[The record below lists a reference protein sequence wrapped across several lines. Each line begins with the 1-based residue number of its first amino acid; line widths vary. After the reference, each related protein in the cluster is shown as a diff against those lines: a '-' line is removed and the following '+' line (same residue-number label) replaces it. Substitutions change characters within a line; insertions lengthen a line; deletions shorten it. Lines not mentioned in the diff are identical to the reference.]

1 MKRVRDLP
9 KLVVRSTAVVWKSA
23 RRAFI
28 GTIILNT
35 FNGALLLAELV
46 VLKVVLGRFVDVGGD
61 APVRRLVVPVAIF
74 VAGLAIGGVV
84 AVVSSQLS
92 WLAGEQVA
100 REVQGQV
107 GEAASR
113 AALIDFEHPEFHDRL
128 ERTMTNIV
136 DRPYGVVMS
145 LSGLMTSGFGA
156 LAAAIALLVISP
168 PLALISVLAAV
179 PLVVVSMKVGRLTW
193 SFQVETT
200 ENERRREYMLSLLTG
215 KSPAKEIRSF
225 NLGQHF
231 LTTFRHLY
239 DARIDRQ
246 RQLLRDQLRLT
257 VLSRLTNAVV
267 LGAAGGLVLAF
278 VDSGRLTIAEAG
290 TALAAIALL
299 ATRANGVVASLSS
312 TYEHGLFLTETFEFL
327 DEFASAGDHPSTVHV
342 PPFSG
347 VRLDHVS
354 FRYPSGDSDAIS
366 EIDLEVKPGEIVA
379 LVGPNGSGKT
389 TVSKLLAQLFRPS
402 AGHMW
407 WGSADT
413 ADLPA
418 AGMREQIAVIF
429 QDFERYELTLGE
441 NVSLGRIETTGDD
454 ARLRAALADADAD
467 AVGSEHGA
475 DLDTLLGP
483 RWIGGTDLSIGQ
495 WQRLAIARVF
505 YRDAP
510 LLILDE
516 PTASI
521 DAQAEADTFASLR
534 RLAAGRAVV
543 IVSHRFS
550 TVASADRI
558 YVLDRGRIVE
568 HGTHDAL
575 LAAEGTYARLFNLQA
590 SSYIGRPTHKETITD
605 D

>member
-1 MKRVRDLP
+1 MKRLRDLP
-9 KLVVRSTAVVWKSA
+9 RLVARSVAVVWHAA

-28 GTIILNT
+28 GTVVLNT
-35 FNGALLLAELV
+35 FSGMLLLVELV

-61 APVRRLVVPVAIF
+61 APVGRLVGPVAVF

-84 AVVSSQLS
+84 AVVSNQLS

-100 REVQGQV
+100 REVQGMV

-113 AALIDFEHPEFHDRL
+113 AALIDFEHPSFHDRL

-156 LAAAIALLVISP
+156 LAAAIALVVISP

-179 PLVVVSMKVGRLTW
+179 PLVVVSMRVGRLTW

-200 ENERRREYMLSLLTG
+200 ENERRREYMLSLLTS
-215 KSPAKEIRSF
+215 KAPAKEIRSF

-231 LTTFRHLY
+231 LTTFRGLY
-239 DARIDRQ
+239 DQRIERQ
-246 RQLLRDQLRLT
+246 RKLLRDQLRLT
-257 VLSRLTNAVV
+257 VLSRLSNAIV
-267 LGAAGGLVLAF
+267 LGAAGGLVLKF

-299 ATRANGVVASLSS
+299 ATRANGVVAALSS
-312 TYEHGLFLTETFEFL
+312 TYEHGLFLTETFAFL
-327 DEFASAGDHPSTVHV
+327 DEYSSAGDHPSTVPV
-342 PPFSG
+342 PAFHG

-366 EIDLEVKPGEIVA
+366 DIDLEVNPGEVVA

-389 TVSKLLAQLFRPS
+389 TVSKLLAQLFRPTS
-402 AGHMW
+402 GRMW

-418 AGMREQIAVIF
+418 AGLRQQIAVIF
-429 QDFERYELTLGE
+429 QDYERYELTLGE
-441 NVSLGRIETTGDD
+441 NVSLGRIDAAGDD
-454 ARLRAALADADAD
+454 ERLRAALADADAGE
-467 AVGSEHGA
+467 VGSEHGA

-543 IVSHRFS
+543 VVSHRFS

-558 YVLDRGRIVE
+558 YVLEGGRIVE
-568 HGTHDAL
+568 HGAHDAL
-575 LAAEGTYARLFNLQA
+575 LAAGGTYARLFNLQA
-590 SSYIGRPTHKETITD
+590 SSYLGRPPAD
-605 D
+605 

>member
-1 MKRVRDLP
+1 V
-9 KLVVRSTAVVWKSA
+9 
-23 RRAFI
+23 
-28 GTIILNT
+28 LN
-35 FNGALLLAELV
+35 
-46 VLKVVLGRFVDVGGD
+46 VVLGRFVDVGDD
-61 APVRRLVVPVAIF
+61 APVGSLVGPVTVFI
-74 VAGLAIGGVV
+74 AGLAIGGVI
-84 AVVSSQLS
+84 AVVSNQLS

-100 REVQGQV
+100 REVQGLV

-156 LAAAIALLVISP
+156 LAASIALIVISP
-168 PLALISVLAAV
+168 PLALISLLAAV
-179 PLVVVSMKVGRLTW
+179 PLVVVSMKVGKLTW

-200 ENERRREYMLSLLTG
+200 ENERRREYMLSLLTS
-215 KSPAKEIRSF
+215 KAPAKEIRSF

-231 LTTFRHLY
+231 LTTFRGLY
-239 DARIDRQ
+239 DQRIDRQ

-257 VLSRLTNAVV
+257 VLSRFTNAVV
-267 LGAAGGLVLAF
+267 LGAAGGLVLGF
-278 VDSGRLTIAEAG
+278 VDSGRLTVAQAG
-290 TALAAIALL
+290 TAIAAIALL
-299 ATRANGVVASLSS
+299 ATRANSVVSALSS
-312 TYEHGLFLTETFEFL
+312 VYEHGLFLTETFAFL
-327 DEFASAGDHPSTVHV
+327 DEFSSAGDHPSTVPV
-342 PPFSG
+342 PPFTG

-354 FRYPSGDSDAIS
+354 FRYPSGDSDAIRD
-366 EIDLEVKPGEIVA
+366 IDLEVNPGEVVA

-389 TVSKLLAQLFRPS
+389 TVSKLLAQLFRPTS
-402 AGHMW
+402 GHMW

-418 AGMREQIAVIF
+418 AGLREQIAVIF

-441 NVSLGRIETTGDD
+441 NVSLGRIDAVGDEQ
-454 ARLRAALADADAD
+454 RLRAALADADAGH
-467 AVGSEHGA
+467 VGSEHGA

-521 DAQAEADTFASLR
+521 DAQAEAETFASLR

-543 IVSHRFS
+543 VVSHRFS

-558 YVLDRGRIVE
+558 YVLDGGRIVE
-568 HGTHDAL
+568 HGTHAAL
-575 LAAEGTYARLFNLQA
+575 LAAGGTYAHLFNLQA
-590 SSYIGRPTHKETITD
+590 SSYIGRPATD
-605 D
+605 

>member
-1 MKRVRDLP
+1 VKRVRDLP
-9 KLVVRSTAVVWKSA
+9 RLVARSTGVVWRSA
-23 RRAFI
+23 RRPFI
-28 GTIILNT
+28 ATVLLNL
-35 FNGALLLAELV
+35 FSGALLLVELI
-46 VLKVVLGRFVDVGGD
+46 VLKVVLGRFVDIGD
-61 APVRRLVVPVAIF
+61 NADAGRLVVPVAVFI
-74 VAGLAIGGVV
+74 AGLAIGGIV

-100 REVQGQV
+100 REVQGLV
-107 GEAASR
+107 GEAA
-113 AALIDFEHPEFHDRL
+113 ANAPLIAFEHPKFHDRL

-145 LSGLMTSGFGA
+145 LSGLMTSTFGA
-156 LAAAIALLVISP
+156 AAAAVALLVISP
-168 PLALISVLAAV
+168 PLALITILAAV
-179 PLVVVSMKVGRLTW
+179 PLVIVSMKVGKMTW
-193 SFQVETT
+193 TFEVETT

-231 LTTFRHLY
+231 LANFRRLY
-239 DARIDRQ
+239 DQRIDRQ
-246 RQLLRDQLRLT
+246 RKLLRDQLRLT
-257 VLSRLTNAVV
+257 IMSRLTNALM
-267 LGAAGGLVLAF
+267 LGAAAGVVLWF
-278 VDSGRLTIAEAG
+278 VDSGRLSVSAAG
-290 TALAAIALL
+290 TAVAAIALL
-299 ATRANGVVASLSS
+299 ATRANSAVAALSS
-312 TYEHGLFLTETFEFL
+312 TYEHGLFLNETFAFL
-327 DEFASAGDHPSTVHV
+327 DEFATVGDHPSTVHA

-354 FRYPSGDSDAIS
+354 FRYPSAESDALH
-366 EIDLEVKPGEIVA
+366 EIDLEVNPGEVVA

-389 TVSKLLAQLFRPS
+389 TVSKLLAQLFRPTS
-402 AGHMW
+402 GSMW

-413 ADLPA
+413 ADLSAPA
-418 AGMREQIAVIF
+418 LREQIAVIF
-429 QDFERYELTLGE
+429 QDFERYELSLGE
-441 NVSLGRIETTGDD
+441 NVSLGRVEAAGDE
-454 ARLRAALADADAD
+454 ARLRAALADADAG
-467 AVGSEHGA
+467 AVGAEHGT

-521 DAQAEADTFASLR
+521 DAQAEAETFASLR

-543 IVSHRFS
+543 VVSHRFS

-558 YVLDRGRIVE
+558 YVLDGGRVVE
-568 HGTHDAL
+568 HGTHADL

-590 SSYIGRPTHKETITD
+590 AQYLGRPAGD
-605 D
+605 R

>member
-1 MKRVRDLP
+1 MKRLRDLP
-9 KLVVRSTAVVWKSA
+9 RLVGRSVAVVWRAA
-23 RRAFI
+23 RRPFV
-28 GTIILNT
+28 GTIFLNL
-35 FNGALLLAELV
+35 FSGALLLVELV
-46 VLKVVLGRFVDVGGD
+46 VLKVVLGRFVDVGGN
-61 APVRRLVVPVAIF
+61 APVGRLVGPVAVF
-74 VAGLAIGGVV
+74 VAGLAIGGVM

-100 REVQGQV
+100 REVQGLV

-113 AALIDFEHPEFHDRL
+113 AALIDFEDPAFHDRL

-136 DRPYGVVMS
+136 DRPYGAVMS

-156 LAAAIALLVISP
+156 LAATIALLVLSP
-168 PLALISVLAAV
+168 PLALISIVAAV
-179 PLVVVSMKVGRLTW
+179 PLVLVSMKVGRLTW
-193 SFQVETT
+193 SFEVETT
-200 ENERRREYMLSLLTG
+200 ENERRREYMLSLLTS

-231 LTTFRHLY
+231 LATFRRLY
-239 DARIDRQ
+239 DERIDRQ
-246 RQLLRDQLRLT
+246 RQLLRAQFRLT
-257 VLSRLTNAVV
+257 VVSRLTNAVV
-267 LGAAGGLVLAF
+267 LGGAGGIILWF

-299 ATRANGVVASLSS
+299 ATRVNSAVSALASI
-312 TYEHGLFLTETFEFL
+312 YEHALFLTETFAFL
-327 DEFASAGDHPSTVHV
+327 DEHSATSDHPSTVPV

-347 VRLDHVS
+347 IRLDHVS
-354 FRYPSGDSDAIS
+354 FRYPSGDADAIS
-366 EIDLEVKPGEIVA
+366 DIDLVVEPGEVVA

-402 AGHMW
+402 AGRMW

-418 AGMREQIAVIF
+418 AALREQIAVIF

-441 NVSLGRIETTGDD
+441 NVSLGRVDAAADE
-454 ARLRAALADADAD
+454 ARLHAALADADAGS
-467 AVGSEHGA
+467 VGAEHGA

-521 DAQAEADTFASLR
+521 DAQAEADTFASIR

-558 YVLDRGRIVE
+558 YVLERGSIVE
-568 HGTHDAL
+568 HGTHEAL

-590 SSYIGRPTHKETITD
+590 SSYLGRRRPE
-605 D
+605 

>member
-1 MKRVRDLP
+1 MKRLRDLP
-9 KLVVRSTAVVWKSA
+9 RLVVRSSAVVWHAA

-28 GTIILNT
+28 GTIVLNT
-35 FNGALLLAELV
+35 FSGALLLVELV

-61 APVRRLVVPVAIF
+61 APVGRLVGPVAVF

-84 AVVSSQLS
+84 AVVSNQLS

-100 REVQGQV
+100 REVQGLV

-113 AALIDFEHPEFHDRL
+113 AALIDFEHPSFHDRL

-156 LAAAIALLVISP
+156 LAAAIALVVISP
-168 PLALISVLAAV
+168 PLALVSVLAAV
-179 PLVVVSMKVGRLTW
+179 PLVVVSMRVGRLRW

-200 ENERRREYMLSLLTG
+200 ENERRREYLLSLLTS
-215 KSPAKEIRSF
+215 KAPAKEIRSF

-231 LTTFRHLY
+231 LTTFRGLY
-239 DARIDRQ
+239 DQRIERQ
-246 RQLLRDQLRLT
+246 RKLLRAQLRLT
-257 VLSRLTNAVV
+257 VLSRFSNAIV
-267 LGAAGGLVLAF
+267 LGAAGGLVLKF
-278 VDSGRLTIAEAG
+278 VDSGRLTVAEAG

-299 ATRANGVVASLSS
+299 ATRANGVVAALSS
-312 TYEHGLFLTETFEFL
+312 TYEHGLFLTETFAFL
-327 DEFASAGDHPSTVHV
+327 DEYSSVGDHPSTVPV
-342 PPFSG
+342 PPFHG

-366 EIDLEVKPGEIVA
+366 DIDLEVNPGEVVA

-389 TVSKLLAQLFRPS
+389 TVSKLLAQLFRPTS
-402 AGHMW
+402 GSMW

-418 AGMREQIAVIF
+418 AGLREQIAVIF

-441 NVSLGRIETTGDD
+441 NVSLGRIDAAGDD
-454 ARLRAALADADAD
+454 ERLRAALADADA
-467 AVGSEHGA
+467 AEVGSEHGA

-558 YVLDRGRIVE
+558 YVLEAGRIVE

-575 LAAEGTYARLFNLQA
+575 LATGGTYARLFNLQA
-590 SSYIGRPTHKETITD
+590 SSYLGRPPVT
-605 D
+605 

>member
-1 MKRVRDLP
+1 VKRLRDLP
-9 KLVVRSTAVVWKSA
+9 KLVARSVAVVWRA
-23 RRAFI
+23 APRAFA
-28 GTIILNT
+28 GTVILNAL
-35 FNGALLLAELV
+35 NGLLLLV
-46 VLKVVLGRFVDVGGD
+46 MLFVLNVVLGRFVDAANDDAVGQMVG
-61 APVRRLVVPVAIF
+61 PVAIF
-74 VAGLAIGGVV
+74 VAGLAIGGIL
-84 AVVSSQLS
+84 AVVSNQMS

-113 AALIDFEHPEFHDRL
+113 AALIDFERPAFHDRL
-128 ERTMTNIV
+128 ERTMTSIV
-136 DRPYGVVMS
+136 DRPYGVATS

-156 LAAAIALLVISP
+156 LAAAIALLLLSP
-168 PLALISVLAAV
+168 PLAIISILAAV
-179 PLVVVSMKVGRLTW
+179 PLVIVSMRVGKLTW

-200 ENERRREYMLSLLTG
+200 ENERRREYMLSLLTS

-231 LTTFRHLY
+231 LDTFRRLY

-257 VLSRLTNAVV
+257 VLSRCVNAVV
-267 LGAAGGLVLAF
+267 LGAAGGLVLVF
-278 VDSGRLTIAEAG
+278 VHNGRLTVAEAG
-290 TALAAIALL
+290 TSLAAIALL
-299 ATRANGVVASLSS
+299 ATRANGVVAAMAS
-312 TYEHGLFLTETFEFL
+312 TYEHGLFLDETFAFL
-327 DEFASAGDHPSTVHV
+327 DEFAAAGDHPSTVPV
-342 PPFSG
+342 PPFNG
-347 VRLDHVS
+347 VRLEHVS
-354 FRYPSGDSDAIS
+354 FRYPSGDTDAIS
-366 EIDLEVKPGEIVA
+366 DITLEVNPGEIVA

-389 TVSKLLAQLFRPS
+389 TVSKLLAQLFQPTSGR
-402 AGHMW
+402 MW

-418 AGMREQIAVIF
+418 SRLREQIAVIF

-441 NVSLGRIETTGDD
+441 NVSLGRVETAGDD
-454 ARLRAALADADAD
+454 ARLLAALHDADAAD
-467 AVGSEHGA
+467 VGSEHGA

-521 DAQAEADTFASLR
+521 DAQAEAETFASLR

-558 YVLDRGRIVE
+558 YVLDNGRIVE
-568 HGTHDAL
+568 SGAHAAL
-575 LAAEGTYARLFNLQA
+575 LDADGTYARLFNLQA
-590 SSYIGRPTHKETITD
+590 STYLGRPTPEGDEHR
-605 D
+605 

>member
-1 MKRVRDLP
+1 MKRLRDLP
-9 KLVVRSTAVVWKSA
+9 RLVARSVAVVWHAA

-28 GTIILNT
+28 GTVVLNT
-35 FNGALLLAELV
+35 FSGMLLLVELV

-61 APVRRLVVPVAIF
+61 APVGRLVGPVAVF

-84 AVVSSQLS
+84 AVVSNQLS

-100 REVQGQV
+100 REVQGMV

-113 AALIDFEHPEFHDRL
+113 AALIDFEHPSFHDRL

-156 LAAAIALLVISP
+156 LAAAIALVVISP

-179 PLVVVSMKVGRLTW
+179 PLVVVSMRVGRLTW

-200 ENERRREYMLSLLTG
+200 ENERRREYMLSLLTS
-215 KSPAKEIRSF
+215 KAPAKEIRSF

-231 LTTFRHLY
+231 LTTFRGLY
-239 DARIDRQ
+239 DQRIERQ
-246 RQLLRDQLRLT
+246 RKLLRDQLRLT
-257 VLSRLTNAVV
+257 VLSRLSNAIV
-267 LGAAGGLVLAF
+267 LGAAGGLVLKF

-299 ATRANGVVASLSS
+299 ATRANGVVAALSS
-312 TYEHGLFLTETFEFL
+312 TYEHGLFLTETFAFL
-327 DEFASAGDHPSTVHV
+327 DEYSSAGDHPSTVPV
-342 PPFSG
+342 PAFHG

-366 EIDLEVKPGEIVA
+366 DIDLEVNPGEVVA

-389 TVSKLLAQLFRPS
+389 TVSKLLAQLFRPTS
-402 AGHMW
+402 GRMW

-418 AGMREQIAVIF
+418 AGLREQIAVIF

-441 NVSLGRIETTGDD
+441 NVSLGRIDAAGDD
-454 ARLRAALADADAD
+454 ERLRAALADADAGE
-467 AVGSEHGA
+467 VGSEHGA

-543 IVSHRFS
+543 VVSHRFS

-558 YVLDRGRIVE
+558 YVLEGGRIVE
-568 HGTHDAL
+568 HGAHDAL
-575 LAAEGTYARLFNLQA
+575 LAAGGTYARLFNLQA
-590 SSYIGRPTHKETITD
+590 SSYLGRPPAD
-605 D
+605 

>member
-1 MKRVRDLP
+1 MKRLRDLP
-9 KLVVRSTAVVWKSA
+9 RLVVRSTAVVWHAA

-28 GTIILNT
+28 GTIVLNT
-35 FNGALLLAELV
+35 FSGALLLVELV

-61 APVRRLVVPVAIF
+61 APVGRLVGPVAVF

-84 AVVSSQLS
+84 AVVSNQLS

-100 REVQGQV
+100 REVQGLV

-113 AALIDFEHPEFHDRL
+113 AALIDFEHPSFHDRL

-156 LAAAIALLVISP
+156 LAAAIALVVISP
-168 PLALISVLAAV
+168 PLALVSVLAAV
-179 PLVVVSMKVGRLTW
+179 PLVVVSMRVGRLRW

-200 ENERRREYMLSLLTG
+200 ENERRREYLLSLLTS
-215 KSPAKEIRSF
+215 KAPAKEIRSF

-231 LTTFRHLY
+231 LTTFRGLY
-239 DARIDRQ
+239 DQRIERQ
-246 RQLLRDQLRLT
+246 RKLLRAQLRLT
-257 VLSRLTNAVV
+257 VLSRFSNAIV
-267 LGAAGGLVLAF
+267 LGAAGGLVLKF
-278 VDSGRLTIAEAG
+278 VDSGRLTVAEAG

-299 ATRANGVVASLSS
+299 ATRANGVVAALSS
-312 TYEHGLFLTETFEFL
+312 TYEHGLFLTETFAFL
-327 DEFASAGDHPSTVHV
+327 DEYSSVGDHPSTVPV
-342 PPFSG
+342 PPFHG

-366 EIDLEVKPGEIVA
+366 DIDLEVNPGEVVA

-389 TVSKLLAQLFRPS
+389 TVSKLLAQLFRPTS
-402 AGHMW
+402 GSMW

-418 AGMREQIAVIF
+418 AGLREQIAVIF

-441 NVSLGRIETTGDD
+441 NVSLGRIDAAGDD
-454 ARLRAALADADAD
+454 ERLRAALADADAGE
-467 AVGSEHGA
+467 VGSEHGA

-558 YVLDRGRIVE
+558 YVLEAGRIVE
-568 HGTHDAL
+568 HGAHDAL
-575 LAAEGTYARLFNLQA
+575 LATGGTYARLFNLQA
-590 SSYIGRPTHKETITD
+590 SSYLGRPPVD
-605 D
+605 

>member
-9 KLVVRSTAVVWKSA
+9 RLVARSIGVVWRSA

-28 GTIILNT
+28 GTIVLNT
-35 FNGALLLAELV
+35 FSGVLLLVELV
-46 VLKVVLGRFVDVGGD
+46 VLKVVLSRFVDVGDD
-61 APVRRLVVPVAIF
+61 APVGRLVVPVAVF
-74 VAGLAIGGVV
+74 VAGLAIGGIV

-100 REVQGQV
+100 REVQGMV
-107 GEAASR
+107 GDAASR
-113 AALIDFEHPEFHDRL
+113 AALVDFERPAFHDRL

-136 DRPYGVVMS
+136 DRPYGVVVS
-145 LSGLMTSGFGA
+145 LSGLMSSGFGA
-156 LAAAIALLVISP
+156 LAASIALVVISP
-168 PLALISVLAAV
+168 PLALISVVAAV
-179 PLVVVSMKVGRLTW
+179 PLVLVSMKVGRLTW
-193 SFQVETT
+193 SFEVETT
-200 ENERRREYMLSLLTG
+200 ENERRREYMLSLLTS

-231 LTTFRHLY
+231 LSTFRGLY
-239 DARIDRQ
+239 DERIDRQ
-246 RQLLRDQLRLT
+246 RRLLRDQLRLT
-257 VLSRLTNAVV
+257 VVSRLTNAIM

-299 ATRANGVVASLSS
+299 ATRANSAVAALSS
-312 TYEHGLFLTETFEFL
+312 TYEHGLFLTETFAFL
-327 DEFASAGDHPSTVHV
+327 DEFSSAGDHPSTVPV

-354 FRYPSGDSDAIS
+354 FRYPSGDRDAIS
-366 EIDLEVKPGEIVA
+366 DIDLEVNPGEIVA

-402 AGHMW
+402 AGRMW

-418 AGMREQIAVIF
+418 AGLRDQIAVIF

-441 NVSLGRIETTGDD
+441 NVSLGRIDTAGDD
-454 ARLRAALADADAD
+454 ERLHAALADADAGS
-467 AVGSEHGA
+467 VGSEHGA

-510 LLILDE
+510 FLILDE

-521 DAQAEADTFASLR
+521 DAQAEAETFASLR

-558 YVLDRGRIVE
+558 YVLDGGRIVE

-575 LAAEGTYARLFNLQA
+575 LAADGKYAHLFNLQA
-590 SSYIGRPTHKETITD
+590 SSYLGRPPPG
-605 D
+605 

>member
-1 MKRVRDLP
+1 MKRLRDLP
-9 KLVVRSTAVVWKSA
+9 RLVVRSTAVVWHAA

-28 GTIILNT
+28 GTIVLNT
-35 FNGALLLAELV
+35 FSGALLLVELV

-61 APVRRLVVPVAIF
+61 APVGRLVGPVAVF

-84 AVVSSQLS
+84 AVVSNQLS

-100 REVQGQV
+100 REVQGLV

-113 AALIDFEHPEFHDRL
+113 AALIDFEHPSFHDRL

-156 LAAAIALLVISP
+156 LAAAIALVVISP
-168 PLALISVLAAV
+168 PLALVSVLAAV
-179 PLVVVSMKVGRLTW
+179 PLVVVSMRVGRLRW

-200 ENERRREYMLSLLTG
+200 ENERRREYLLSLLTS
-215 KSPAKEIRSF
+215 KAPAKEIRSF

-231 LTTFRHLY
+231 LTTFRGLY
-239 DARIDRQ
+239 DQRIERQ
-246 RQLLRDQLRLT
+246 RKLLRAQLRLT
-257 VLSRLTNAVV
+257 VLSRFSNAIV
-267 LGAAGGLVLAF
+267 LGGAGGLVLKF
-278 VDSGRLTIAEAG
+278 VDSGRLTVAEAG

-299 ATRANGVVASLSS
+299 ATRANGVVAALSS
-312 TYEHGLFLTETFEFL
+312 TYEHGLFLTETFAFL
-327 DEFASAGDHPSTVHV
+327 DEYSSVGDHPSTVPV
-342 PPFSG
+342 PPFHG

-366 EIDLEVKPGEIVA
+366 DIDLEVNPGEVVA

-389 TVSKLLAQLFRPS
+389 TVSKLLAQLFRPTS
-402 AGHMW
+402 GSMW

-418 AGMREQIAVIF
+418 AGLREQIAVIF

-441 NVSLGRIETTGDD
+441 NVSLGRIDAAGDD
-454 ARLRAALADADAD
+454 ERLRAALADADAGE
-467 AVGSEHGA
+467 VGSEHGA

-558 YVLDRGRIVE
+558 YVLEAGRIVE
-568 HGTHDAL
+568 HGAHDAL
-575 LAAEGTYARLFNLQA
+575 LATGGTYARLFNLQA
-590 SSYIGRPTHKETITD
+590 SSYLGRPPVT
-605 D
+605 

>member
-1 MKRVRDLP
+1 VKRVRDLP
-9 KLVVRSTAVVWKSA
+9 RLVARSTAVVWRSA
-23 RRAFI
+23 RGAFI
-28 GTIILNT
+28 GTILLNS
-35 FNGALLLAELV
+35 FAGVLLLVELV
-46 VLKVVLGRFVDVGGD
+46 VLKVVLGRFVDVGGN
-61 APVRRLVVPVAIF
+61 APVGRLVVPVALF
-74 VAGLAIGGVV
+74 VAGLAIGGIVT
-84 AVVSSQLS
+84 VVSNQLS

-100 REVQGQV
+100 REVQGLV

-113 AALIDFEHPEFHDRL
+113 AALIDFEHPGFHDRL

-136 DRPYGVVMS
+136 HRPYGVVMS

-156 LAAAIALLVISP
+156 LAALIALLVISP
-168 PLALISVLAAV
+168 PLALISLLAAV

-193 SFQVETT
+193 SFEVETT

-215 KSPAKEIRSF
+215 KAPAKEIRSF
-225 NLGQHF
+225 NLGHHF
-231 LTTFRHLY
+231 LTTFRRLY

-246 RQLLRDQLRLT
+246 RRLLRDQLRLA
-257 VLSRLTNAVV
+257 VVSRLTNSVV
-267 LGAAGGLVLAF
+267 LAGAGGLVLKF
-278 VDSGRLTIAEAG
+278 VDSGRLTVAEAG

-299 ATRANGVVASLSS
+299 ATRANGVVTALSS
-312 TYEHGLFLTETFEFL
+312 TYEHGLFLTETFAFL
-327 DEFASAGDHPSTVHV
+327 DEFAPAGDHPSTVQV

-354 FRYPSGDSDAIS
+354 FRYPSGHSNAITD
-366 EIDLEVKPGEIVA
+366 IDLEVNPGEVVA

-389 TVSKLLAQLFRPS
+389 TVSKLLAQLFRPAS
-402 AGHMW
+402 GRMW

-418 AGMREQIAVIF
+418 AGLREQIAVIF

-441 NVSLGRIETTGDD
+441 NVSLGRIDAVGDPE
-454 ARLRAALADADAD
+454 RLRSALADADAGG
-467 AVGSEHGA
+467 VGAEHGA

-521 DAQAEADTFASLR
+521 DAQAEAETFASLR

-558 YVLDRGRIVE
+558 YVLEGGRIVE
-568 HGTHDAL
+568 HGTHEAL
-575 LAAEGTYARLFNLQA
+575 LAAHGTYARLFNLQA
-590 SSYIGRPTHKETITD
+590 SSYIGRAATEGGD
-605 D
+605 ES

>member
-1 MKRVRDLP
+1 MKRLRDLP
-9 KLVVRSTAVVWKSA
+9 RLVVRSSAVVWHAA

-28 GTIILNT
+28 GTIVLNT
-35 FNGALLLAELV
+35 FSGALLLVELV

-61 APVRRLVVPVAIF
+61 APVGRLVGPVAVF

-84 AVVSSQLS
+84 AVVSNQLS

-100 REVQGQV
+100 REVQGLV

-113 AALIDFEHPEFHDRL
+113 AALIDFEHPSFHDRL

-156 LAAAIALLVISP
+156 LAAAIALVVISP
-168 PLALISVLAAV
+168 PLALVSVLAAV
-179 PLVVVSMKVGRLTW
+179 PLVVVSMRVGRLRW

-200 ENERRREYMLSLLTG
+200 ENERRREYLLSLLTS
-215 KSPAKEIRSF
+215 KAPAKEIRSF

-231 LTTFRHLY
+231 LTTFRGLY
-239 DARIDRQ
+239 DQRIERQ
-246 RQLLRDQLRLT
+246 RKLLRAQLRLT
-257 VLSRLTNAVV
+257 VLSRFSNAIV
-267 LGAAGGLVLAF
+267 LGAAGGLVLKF
-278 VDSGRLTIAEAG
+278 VDSGRLTVAEAG

-299 ATRANGVVASLSS
+299 ATRANGVVAALSS
-312 TYEHGLFLTETFEFL
+312 TYEHGLFLTETFAFL
-327 DEFASAGDHPSTVHV
+327 DEYSSVGDHPSTVPV
-342 PPFSG
+342 PPFHG

-366 EIDLEVKPGEIVA
+366 DIDLEVNPGEVVA

-389 TVSKLLAQLFRPS
+389 TVSKLLAQLFRPTS
-402 AGHMW
+402 GSMW

-418 AGMREQIAVIF
+418 AGLREQIAVIF

-441 NVSLGRIETTGDD
+441 NVSLGRIDAAGDD
-454 ARLRAALADADAD
+454 ERLRAALADADAGE
-467 AVGSEHGA
+467 VGSEHGA

-558 YVLDRGRIVE
+558 YVLEAGRIVE

-575 LAAEGTYARLFNLQA
+575 LATGGTYARLFNLQA
-590 SSYIGRPTHKETITD
+590 SSYLGRPPVT
-605 D
+605 

>member
-9 KLVVRSTAVVWKSA
+9 RLVARATGVVWRSA
-23 RRAFI
+23 RRPFI
-28 GTIILNT
+28 ATVLLNLLS
-35 FNGALLLAELV
+35 GALLLVELI
-46 VLKVVLGRFVDVGGD
+46 VLKVVLGRFVDIGD
-61 APVRRLVVPVAIF
+61 TAAAGRLVVPVAVFI
-74 VAGLAIGGVV
+74 AGLAIGGIV
-84 AVVSSQLS
+84 AVISSQLS

-100 REVQGQV
+100 REVQGLV
-107 GEAASR
+107 GQAA
-113 AALIDFEHPEFHDRL
+113 ANAPLIDFEHPQFHDRL

-145 LSGLMTSGFGA
+145 LSGLMTSTFGA
-156 LAAAIALLVISP
+156 AAATVALLVISP
-168 PLALISVLAAV
+168 PLALITMLAAV
-179 PLVVVSMKVGRLTW
+179 PLVIVSMKVGKMTW
-193 SFQVETT
+193 SFEVETT

-231 LTTFRHLY
+231 LANFRRLY
-239 DARIDRQ
+239 DQRIDRQ
-246 RQLLRDQLRLT
+246 RKLLRDQLRLT
-257 VLSRLTNAVV
+257 IVSRLTNALM
-267 LGAAGGLVLAF
+267 LGAAAGVVLWF
-278 VDSGRLTIAEAG
+278 VDSGRLSVSAAG
-290 TALAAIALL
+290 TAVAAIALL
-299 ATRANGVVASLSS
+299 ATRANSAVAALSS
-312 TYEHGLFLTETFEFL
+312 TYEHGLFLNETFAFL
-327 DEFASAGDHPSTVHV
+327 DEFATVGDHPSTVHA
-342 PPFSG
+342 PPFNG

-354 FRYPSGDSDAIS
+354 FRYPSAGSDALH
-366 EIDLEVKPGEIVA
+366 EIELEVNPGEVVA

-389 TVSKLLAQLFRPS
+389 TVSKLLAQLFRPTS
-402 AGHMW
+402 GSMW

-413 ADLPA
+413 ADLSA
-418 AGMREQIAVIF
+418 AALREQIAVIF
-429 QDFERYELTLGE
+429 QDFERYELSLGE
-441 NVSLGRIETTGDD
+441 NVSLGRVEAAGDE
-454 ARLRAALADADAD
+454 ARLRAALADADAG
-467 AVGSEHGA
+467 AVGAEHGT

-521 DAQAEADTFASLR
+521 DAQAEAETFASLR

-558 YVLDRGRIVE
+558 YVLDGGRVVE
-568 HGTHDAL
+568 HGTHADL
-575 LAAEGTYARLFNLQA
+575 LANAGTYARLFNLQA
-590 SSYIGRPTHKETITD
+590 AQYLGRPLD
-605 D
+605 

>member
-1 MKRVRDLP
+1 MWR
-9 KLVVRSTAVVWKSA
+9 SA

-28 GTIILNT
+28 GTIVLNA
-35 FNGALLLAELV
+35 FSGILLLVELV
-46 VLKVVLGRFVDVGGD
+46 VLKVVLGRFVDVGDD
-61 APVRRLVVPVAIF
+61 APVDRLVIPVAVF

-100 REVQGQV
+100 REVQGMV

-113 AALIDFEHPEFHDRL
+113 AELIDFEHPAFHDRL

-136 DRPYGVVMS
+136 DRPYGVVVS
-145 LSGLMTSGFGA
+145 LSGLMTSAFGA
-156 LAAAIALLVISP
+156 LAATIALVVLSP
-168 PLALISVLAAV
+168 PLALISVLASL
-179 PLVVVSMKVGRLTW
+179 PLVIVSMKVGKLTW
-193 SFQVETT
+193 SFEVETT
-200 ENERRREYMLSLLTG
+200 ENERRREYMLSLLTS
-215 KSPAKEIRSF
+215 KSPAQEIRSF

-231 LTTFRHLY
+231 LSTFRQLY
-239 DARIDRQ
+239 DQRIDRQ
-246 RQLLRDQLRLT
+246 RKLLRDQLRLT
-257 VLSRLTNAVV
+257 VLSRFTNAIV

-290 TALAAIALL
+290 TALAALALL
-299 ATRANGVVASLSS
+299 ATRANGAVAALSS
-312 TYEHGLFLTETFEFL
+312 TYEHGLFLTETFAFL
-327 DEFASAGDHPSTVHV
+327 DEFAPAGGHPSAVPV
-342 PPFSG
+342 PPFNG

-354 FRYPSGDSDAIS
+354 FRYPSGDSDAVS
-366 EIDLEVKPGEIVA
+366 DIDLEVNPGEVVA

-402 AGHMW
+402 AGRMW

-413 ADLPA
+413 ADLPG
-418 AGMREQIAVIF
+418 AGLREQIAVIF
-429 QDFERYELTLGE
+429 QDFERYELTLAE
-441 NVSLGRIETTGDD
+441 NVSLGRVDAAGDD
-454 ARLRAALADADAD
+454 ARLHAALTDADAGK
-467 AVGSEHGA
+467 VGSEHGA

-543 IVSHRFS
+543 VVSHRFS
-550 TVASADRI
+550 TVATADRI
-558 YVLDRGRIVE
+558 YVLDGGRIVE
-568 HGTHDAL
+568 HGTHPAL
-575 LAAEGTYARLFNLQA
+575 LAAGGTYARLFNLQA
-590 SSYIGRPTHKETITD
+590 SSYLGRQPTD
-605 D
+605 L

>member
-1 MKRVRDLP
+1 
-9 KLVVRSTAVVWKSA
+9 VVWHAA
-23 RRAFI
+23 RRPFV
-28 GTIILNT
+28 GTIVLNLI
-35 FNGALLLAELV
+35 NGGLLLLQLV
-46 VLKVVLGRFVDVGGD
+46 VLNVVLRRFVDAGDDSSVG
-61 APVRRLVVPVAIF
+61 RLVVPMAVF
-74 VAGLAIGGVV
+74 VVGLAVGGVL
-84 AVVSSQLS
+84 AVISSQLS

-100 REVQGQV
+100 REVQGRV

-128 ERTMTNIV
+128 ERTMTNII
-136 DRPYGVVMS
+136 DRPYGAAMS
-145 LSGLMTSGFGA
+145 VTGLMTAVIGA
-156 LAAAIALLVISP
+156 LAATVALVIISP
-168 PLALISVLAAV
+168 PLAVISLLSAL
-179 PLVVVSMKVGRLTW
+179 PLLMVSMKVGKLAW
-193 SFQVETT
+193 SFEVETT
-200 ENERRREYMLSLLTG
+200 ENERRREYMLSLLTS

-231 LTTFRHLY
+231 LNTFRGLY
-239 DARIDRQ
+239 DERIDRQ
-246 RQLLRDQLRLT
+246 RTLLRAQFRLT
-257 VLSRLTNAVV
+257 IVSRLTNALV
-267 LGAAGGLVLAF
+267 LGAAVGLVLWF
-278 VDSGRLTIAEAG
+278 VDSGRLTVPAAG
-290 TALAAIALL
+290 TALAAITLL
-299 ATRANGVVASLSS
+299 ATRVNSAVAALSS
-312 TYEHGLFLTETFEFL
+312 TYEHGLFLTETFAFL
-327 DEFASAGDHPSTVHV
+327 DQYSATSDHPSTVPV
-342 PPFSG
+342 PPFNG

-354 FRYPSGDSDAIS
+354 FRYPSGDTDAIH
-366 EIDLEVKPGEIVA
+366 EIDLEVNPGEVVA

-389 TVSKLLAQLFRPS
+389 TVSKLLAQLFQPTSGR
-402 AGHMW
+402 MW

-418 AGMREQIAVIF
+418 AALREQIAVIF

-441 NVSLGRIETTGDD
+441 NVSLGRIDAAGDE
-454 ARLRAALADADAD
+454 ARLLAALEDADAGS
-467 AVGSEHGA
+467 VGSEHGA
-475 DLDTLLGP
+475 DLETLLGP

-543 IVSHRFS
+543 VVSHRFS

-558 YVLDRGRIVE
+558 YVLEGGRVVE
-568 HGTHDAL
+568 HGTHSGL

-590 SSYIGRPTHKETITD
+590 ASYLGRPSTD
-605 D
+605 

>member
-1 MKRVRDLP
+1 
-9 KLVVRSTAVVWKSA
+9 VWRSA

-28 GTIILNT
+28 GTIVLNA
-35 FNGALLLAELV
+35 FSGALLLVELV
-46 VLKVVLGRFVDVGGD
+46 VLKVVLGRFVDVGDSASVG
-61 APVRRLVVPVAIF
+61 RLAVPVAVFI
-74 VAGLAIGGVV
+74 AGLAIGGVIA
-84 AVVSSQLS
+84 AVSNQLS

-100 REVQGQV
+100 REVQGLV

-113 AALIDFEHPEFHDRL
+113 AALIDFEHPAFHDRL

-145 LSGLMTSGFGA
+145 LSGLMTSAFGA
-156 LAAAIALLVISP
+156 LAAAIALIVISP
-168 PLALISVLAAV
+168 PLALISVVAAL
-179 PLVVVSMKVGRLTW
+179 PLVIVSMKVGRLTW
-193 SFQVETT
+193 SFEVETT
-200 ENERRREYMLSLLTG
+200 ENERRREYMLSLLTS

-225 NLGQHF
+225 NLGRHF
-231 LTTFRHLY
+231 LTTFRSLY
-239 DARIDRQ
+239 DERIERQ
-246 RQLLRDQLRLT
+246 RKLLRDQLRLT
-257 VLSRLTNAVV
+257 VVSRFTNAIL
-267 LGAAGGLVLAF
+267 LGAAGALVLAF

-299 ATRANGVVASLSS
+299 ATRANNAVSALAS
-312 TYEHGLFLTETFEFL
+312 TYEHGLFLSETFAFL

-342 PPFSG
+342 PAFNG
-347 VRLDHVS
+347 VRLDKVS
-354 FRYPSGDSDAIS
+354 FRYPSGDRDAIS
-366 EIDLEVKPGEIVA
+366 DIDLEVNPGEVVA

-402 AGHMW
+402 SGHMW
-407 WGSADT
+407 WGAADT

-418 AGMREQIAVIF
+418 EGMREQIAVIF

-441 NVSLGRIETTGDD
+441 NVSLGRIDAGGDD
-454 ARLRAALADADAD
+454 ERLRTALADADAA
-467 AVGSEHGA
+467 AVGAEHGA
-475 DLDTLLGP
+475 GFDTLLGP

-543 IVSHRFS
+543 VVSHRFS

-558 YVLDRGRIVE
+558 YVLDGGRIVE
-568 HGTHDAL
+568 HGTHAAL
-575 LAAEGTYARLFNLQA
+575 LAADGTYARLFNLQA
-590 SSYIGRPTHKETITD
+590 SSYIGRPPADSSHHTA
-605 D
+605 

>member
-1 MKRVRDLP
+1 MKRLRDLP
-9 KLVVRSTAVVWKSA
+9 RLVARSIAVVWHAA

-28 GTIILNT
+28 GTVVLNT
-35 FNGALLLAELV
+35 FSGMLLLVELV

-61 APVRRLVVPVAIF
+61 APVGRLVGPVAVF

-84 AVVSSQLS
+84 AVVSNQLS

-100 REVQGQV
+100 REVQGMV

-113 AALIDFEHPEFHDRL
+113 AALIDFEHPSFHDRL

-156 LAAAIALLVISP
+156 LAAAIALVVISP

-179 PLVVVSMKVGRLTW
+179 PLVVVSMRVGRLTW

-200 ENERRREYMLSLLTG
+200 ENERRREYMLSLLTS
-215 KSPAKEIRSF
+215 KAPAKEIRSF

-231 LTTFRHLY
+231 LTTFRGLY
-239 DARIDRQ
+239 DQRIERQ
-246 RQLLRDQLRLT
+246 RKLLRDQLRLT
-257 VLSRLTNAVV
+257 VLSRLSNAIV
-267 LGAAGGLVLAF
+267 LGAAGGLVLKF

-299 ATRANGVVASLSS
+299 ATRANGVVAALSS
-312 TYEHGLFLTETFEFL
+312 TYEHGLFLTETFAFL
-327 DEFASAGDHPSTVHV
+327 DEYSSAGDHPSTVPV
-342 PPFSG
+342 PAFHG

-366 EIDLEVKPGEIVA
+366 DIDLEVNPGEVVA

-389 TVSKLLAQLFRPS
+389 TVSKLLAQLFRPTS
-402 AGHMW
+402 GRMW

-418 AGMREQIAVIF
+418 AGLREQIAVIF

-441 NVSLGRIETTGDD
+441 NVSLGRIDAAGDD
-454 ARLRAALADADAD
+454 ERLRAALADADAGE
-467 AVGSEHGA
+467 VGSEHGA

-543 IVSHRFS
+543 VVSHRFS

-558 YVLDRGRIVE
+558 YVLEGGRIVE
-568 HGTHDAL
+568 HGAHDAL
-575 LAAEGTYARLFNLQA
+575 LAAGGTYARLFNLQA
-590 SSYIGRPTHKETITD
+590 SSYLGRPPAD
-605 D
+605 

>member
-9 KLVVRSTAVVWKSA
+9 KLVARSTSVVWFAA
-23 RRAFI
+23 RRPFV
-28 GTIILNT
+28 GTIVLNLA
-35 FNGALLLAELV
+35 NGALLLLQLV
-46 VLKVVLGRFVDVGGD
+46 VLNVVLRRFVDAGDDSSVGRLVGPMVVFVVGLAVGG
-61 APVRRLVVPVAIF
+61 V
-74 VAGLAIGGVV
+74 LAVI
-84 AVVSSQLS
+84 SSQLS

-100 REVQGQV
+100 REVQGRV

-128 ERTMTNIV
+128 ERTMTNII
-136 DRPYGVVMS
+136 DRPYGAAMS
-145 LSGLMTSGFGA
+145 VTGLMTAVFGA
-156 LAAAIALLVISP
+156 LAATVALVIISP
-168 PLALISVLAAV
+168 PLAVISLLSAL
-179 PLVVVSMKVGRLTW
+179 PLLMVSMKVGKLAW
-193 SFQVETT
+193 SFEVETT
-200 ENERRREYMLSLLTG
+200 ENERRREYMLSLLTS
-215 KSPAKEIRSF
+215 KAPAKEIRSF

-231 LTTFRHLY
+231 LDTFRSLY
-239 DARIDRQ
+239 DERIERQ
-246 RQLLRDQLRLT
+246 RTLLRAQFHLT
-257 VLSRLTNAVV
+257 LVSRLTNALV
-267 LGAAGGLVLAF
+267 LGAAVGLVLWF
-278 VDSGRLTIAEAG
+278 VDSGRLTVPAAG
-290 TALAAIALL
+290 TALAAITLL
-299 ATRANGVVASLSS
+299 ATRVNSAVAALSS
-312 TYEHGLFLTETFEFL
+312 TYEHGLFLTETFAFL
-327 DEFASAGDHPSTVHV
+327 DEYSATSDHPSTVPV
-342 PPFSG
+342 PPFNG

-354 FRYPSGDSDAIS
+354 FRYPSGDSDAIH
-366 EIDLEVKPGEIVA
+366 EIDLEVKPGEVVA

-389 TVSKLLAQLFRPS
+389 TVSKLLAQLFRPT
-402 AGHMW
+402 AGRMW
-407 WGSADT
+407 WGAADT

-418 AGMREQIAVIF
+418 AALREQIAVIF

-441 NVSLGRIETTGDD
+441 NVSLGRIDAAGDD
-454 ARLRAALADADAD
+454 ARLLAALADADAG

-475 DLDTLLGP
+475 DLETLLGP

-543 IVSHRFS
+543 VVSHRFS

-558 YVLDRGRIVE
+558 YVLEGGRVVE
-568 HGTHDAL
+568 HGTHAAL

-590 SSYIGRPTHKETITD
+590 ASYQARPPTE
-605 D
+605 

>member
-1 MKRVRDLP
+1 
-9 KLVVRSTAVVWKSA
+9 LVARSTAVVWRSA
-23 RRAFI
+23 RRAFL
-28 GTIILNT
+28 GTIVLNV
-35 FNGALLLAELV
+35 FSGVLLLVELV
-46 VLKVVLGRFVDVGGD
+46 VLKVVLGRFVDVGDD
-61 APVRRLVVPVAIF
+61 APVGQLVVPVAVF
-74 VAGLAIGGVV
+74 VGGLAIGGIV

-100 REVQGQV
+100 REVQGMV
-107 GEAASR
+107 GAAASR
-113 AALIDFEHPEFHDRL
+113 AALIDFEHPAFHDRL
-128 ERTMTNIV
+128 ERTMTNII

-145 LSGLMTSGFGA
+145 LSGLMTSTFGA
-156 LAAAIALLVISP
+156 LAATIALVVMSP
-168 PLALISVLAAV
+168 PLALISVLAAA
-179 PLVVVSMKVGRLTW
+179 PLVIVSMKVGRLTW
-193 SFQVETT
+193 SFEVETT
-200 ENERRREYMLSLLTG
+200 ENERRREYMLSLLTS
-215 KSPAKEIRSF
+215 KAPAKEIRSF

-231 LTTFRHLY
+231 LSTFRTLY
-239 DARIDRQ
+239 DDRIARQQ
-246 RQLLRDQLRLT
+246 RLLRDQLRLT
-257 VLSRLTNAVV
+257 VLSRLGNAIV

-299 ATRANGVVASLSS
+299 ATRANSAVAALSS
-312 TYEHGLFLTETFEFL
+312 TYEHGLFLTETFAFL
-327 DEFASAGDHPSTVHV
+327 DEFASAGDHPSTVPV
-342 PPFSG
+342 PPFNG

-354 FRYPSGDSDAIS
+354 FRYPSADSDAIS
-366 EIDLEVKPGEIVA
+366 EINLEVNPGEVVA

-389 TVSKLLAQLFRPS
+389 TVSKLLAQLFRPTS
-402 AGHMW
+402 GHMW

-418 AGMREQIAVIF
+418 AAMREQIAVIF

-441 NVSLGRIETTGDD
+441 NVSLGRIDAAGDE
-454 ARLRAALADADAD
+454 ARLRAALADADAGL
-467 AVGSEHGA
+467 VGSEHGA

-558 YVLDRGRIVE
+558 YVLNRGRIVE
-568 HGTHDAL
+568 HGTHEAL
-575 LAAEGTYARLFNLQA
+575 LDADGTYAHLFNLQA
-590 SSYIGRPTHKETITD
+590 SSYLGRPAAEGAED
-605 D
+605 R

>member
-1 MKRVRDLP
+1 VKRLRDLP
-9 KLVVRSTAVVWKSA
+9 RLVARSIAVVWHAA

-28 GTIILNT
+28 GTVVLNT
-35 FNGALLLAELV
+35 FSGVLLLVELV
-46 VLKVVLGRFVDVGGD
+46 VLKVVLGRFVDVGAD
-61 APVRRLVVPVAIF
+61 APVGRLVGPVAVF

-84 AVVSSQLS
+84 AVVSNQLS

-100 REVQGQV
+100 REVQGMV

-113 AALIDFEHPEFHDRL
+113 AALIDFEHPSFHDRL

-156 LAAAIALLVISP
+156 LAAAIALVVISP

-179 PLVVVSMKVGRLTW
+179 PLVVVSMRVGRLSW

-200 ENERRREYMLSLLTG
+200 ENERRREYMLSLLTS
-215 KSPAKEIRSF
+215 KAPAKEIRSF
-225 NLGQHF
+225 NLGHHF
-231 LTTFRHLY
+231 LSTFRELY
-239 DARIDRQ
+239 DQRIERQ
-246 RQLLRDQLRLT
+246 RKLLRDQLRLT
-257 VLSRLTNAVV
+257 VISRLSNAIV
-267 LGAAGGLVLAF
+267 LGAAGGLVLKF
-278 VDSGRLTIAEAG
+278 VDSGRLTVAEAG

-299 ATRANGVVASLSS
+299 ATRANGVVAALSS
-312 TYEHGLFLTETFEFL
+312 TYEHGLFLTETFAFL
-327 DEFASAGDHPSTVHV
+327 DEYSSLGDHPSTVPV
-342 PPFSG
+342 PAFHG

-354 FRYPSGDSDAIS
+354 FRYPSGDSDAIRDV
-366 EIDLEVKPGEIVA
+366 DLEVNPGEVVA

-389 TVSKLLAQLFRPS
+389 TVSKLLAQLFRPTE
-402 AGHMW
+402 GRMW

-418 AGMREQIAVIF
+418 AGLREQIAVIF

-441 NVSLGRIETTGDD
+441 NVSLGRIEAAGDD
-454 ARLRAALADADAD
+454 ERLRAALADADAGE
-467 AVGSEHGA
+467 VGSEHGA

-558 YVLDRGRIVE
+558 YVLEAGRIVE

-575 LAAEGTYARLFNLQA
+575 LATGGTYARLFNLQA
-590 SSYIGRPTHKETITD
+590 SSYLGRPPES
-605 D
+605 